1 MAKEATG
8 TTAVRGVRGATTAR
22 SNEAGE
28 IAART
33 RELVAL
39 LVEKNGIRPEDV
51 ASAIFTVTSDLDAAF
66 PTVAARP
73 LPGWDRV
80 PLLCS
85 TEIPVPG
92 SLGRCIRVLVHWNTD
107 RAQADVRHVFL
118 HGARELRPEHA
129 ERVAG
134 DSDAGS
140 EEHTVRIPS
149 KPQPKPKP

>member
-1 MAKEATG
+1 MPL
-8 TTAVRGVRGATTAR
+8 RGIRGATTVRENDAR
-22 SNEAGE
+22 E

-39 LVEKNGIRPEDV
+39 LVERNGVRPEDV

-73 LPGWDRV
+73 LPGWDSV

-92 SLGRCIRVLVHWNTD
+92 SLGHCIRVLIHWNTD
-107 RAQADVRHVFL
+107 RAQAAVRHVFL
-118 HGARELRPEHA
+118 HGARELRPEYA
-129 ERVAG
+129 ERVDG

-140 EEHTVRIPS
+140 EERPVRIPG
-149 KPQPKPKP
+149 KRP